1 MPLGILDWSLETGV
15 NHGVVLNVLSGAL
28 FDWGSQMTQ
37 RMMRTKMA
45 VGAIAGAFALAAL
58 GAGPANAAPA
68 TTSTSTPTSA
78 GIEIPVTGGLFG
90 AVQATSSVAEKR
102 ALLEEGGFVESSPGL
117 YTNTVD
123 GFTAEL
129 PGHGA
134 AAAQGDGGAR
144 LEGDLGGR
152 GSRPLGHSEP
162 VEGRGDRSGA
172 DRNLRMQR
180 YHGVVGVRRM
190 WRRRDLRSCIH
201 QLAEPPGEL
210 LHRLRW
216 VPRNWLP
223 GTARTGKL
231 LTHLGEQ

>member
-1 MPLGILDWSLETGV
+1 
-15 NHGVVLNVLSGAL
+15 
-28 FDWGSQMTQ
+28 MTQ

-123 GFTAEL
+123 GFTAEYRVTAPPPPKGMAAPDWKVTWEGADPGLWATVNQWKAAATGAAPIATFACSAITVWWGSGACGAAVTYAVAYINSRNL
-129 PGHGA
+129 PGNYCIG
-134 AAAQGDGGAR
+134 
-144 LEGDLGGR
+144 
-152 GSRPLGHSEP
+152 
-162 VEGRGDRSGA
+162 
-172 DRNLRMQR
+172 
-180 YHGVVGVRRM
+180 YVGY
-190 WRRRDLRSCIH
+190 
-201 QLAEPPGEL
+201 PGTGFL
-210 LHRLRW
+210 
-216 VPRNWLP
+216 VPRAP
-223 GTARTGKL
+223 GNC
-231 LTHLGEQ
+231 